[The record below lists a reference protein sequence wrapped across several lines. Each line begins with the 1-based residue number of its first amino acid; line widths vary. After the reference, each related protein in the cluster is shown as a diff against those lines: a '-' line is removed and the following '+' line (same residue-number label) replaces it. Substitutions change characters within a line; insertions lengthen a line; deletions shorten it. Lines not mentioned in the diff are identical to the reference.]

1 MLTEQENLVLSN
13 NCKVLNVTEIKT
25 LKDSFEIPAIE
36 KDYDR
41 PAYIIFTSGTTGEP
55 KGVII
60 THRAA
65 MNTICNINQK
75 YNITERDVFFGLANL
90 SFDLSVYDIFGCYQ
104 VGGTLVLPDSSSIKD
119 PKQLTEL
126 LVVHG
131 VTVWNSV
138 PAQMQMVINY
148 MENSKVNSDI
158 ELRVVL
164 LSGDWIPVNLP
175 KKIYEK
181 FNKSRVVSLGG
192 ATEASIWSIYYDIQ
206 REDDFEK
213 SIPYGYPLANQKF
226 YVLNENLQSCPDYV
240 VGSLYIAGVG
250 LSAGYLN
257 DEKLN
262 QEKYKYLP
270 ETGEKIYKT
279 GDIGCYTRDGII
291 LFKGR
296 EAGDEQVKI
305 HGHRVELAEIRSVLN
320 EHPLVESSVVL
331 AMGESAEDLH
341 INAVVAPV
349 KKKELTSIHITNA
362 EKENLE
368 KLEKYYE
375 EEIDQDLFERWINK
389 SEEVVTSDIFNTF
402 RCYSIFDKNDTVYSF
417 DEIVQKMQIPEKL
430 HKLTKRWL
438 RVLIKEKVIEAV
450 VQFSARGYSDE
461 FRRIVA
467 EIKKIFADNV
477 KNNEAFNF
485 LKVEANGV
493 KNGSVTGRKVEILN
507 DSSSQISALIASH
520 ASIELLNKKIV
531 PGIYYATDIIEG
543 DIVLGDLPKLNID
556 LNISEYVMQEE
567 SFDDEFEEGTI

>member
-1 MLTEQENLVLSN
+1 MCDLALTVENEKSIIHLSLDMLIADFVSTNIILHDLETFYENPDLIIVPTTLYRDVVLYQNQKRTIKTVERNVAEKYWSDKIPSMGEAPDLPLKDDYALDNAKFMQKKVFLNHDMWMSFVENARKFKVTPSILIMASFAEVLGLWSSN
-13 NCKVLNVTEIKT
+13 NKFCINTTILNRPKVLNVTEIKT

-389 SEEVVTSDIFNTF
+389 SEEVVTSDIFNTE
-402 RCYSIFDKNDTVYSF
+402 TSF
-417 DEIVQKMQIPEKL
+417 F
-430 HKLTKRWL
+430 T
-438 RVLIKEKVIEAV
+438 
-450 VQFSARGYSDE
+450 
-461 FRRIVA
+461 
-467 EIKKIFADNV
+467 
-477 KNNEAFNF
+477 
-485 LKVEANGV
+485 
-493 KNGSVTGRKVEILN
+493 
-507 DSSSQISALIASH
+507 
-520 ASIELLNKKIV
+520 
-531 PGIYYATDIIEG
+531 
-543 DIVLGDLPKLNID
+543 
-556 LNISEYVMQEE
+556 
-567 SFDDEFEEGTI
+567 